1 MASGNNPNSNQGSQ
15 DPYSILGIAPE
26 ASFDEVQKA
35 RDNRLMEIGED
46 PLAKA
51 KIEASYDALLMASLK
66 ERQLGKVSN
75 DAVSASKRE
84 ERNIQSIG
92 ANDGSLLTR
101 LKGFDFSKKPDK
113 DNSLMPTL
121 ALPEGYGLTI
131 RLALGMF
138 ALLLALISP
147 KESIQI
153 ILSLSTL
160 GLFISQVKRGRRAL
174 PSLGWSVVLLSIGLI
189 FGGIIISGFPESTIP
204 GSTISRDSL
213 ESLPAILLVWLG
225 SLLLA

>member
-1 MASGNNPNSNQGSQ
+1 
-15 DPYSILGIAPE
+15 
-26 ASFDEVQKA
+26 
-35 RDNRLMEIGED
+35 
-46 PLAKA
+46 
-51 KIEASYDALLMASLK
+51 
-66 ERQLGKVSN
+66 
-75 DAVSASKRE
+75 
-84 ERNIQSIG
+84 
-92 ANDGSLLTR
+92 
-101 LKGFDFSKKPDK
+101 
-113 DNSLMPTL
+113 MPTL

-131 RLALGMF
+131 RLALGML

-189 FGGIIISGFPESTIP
+189 IGGIIISGFPESTIP
-204 GSTISRDSL
+204 GSSISRDSL

>member
-1 MASGNNPNSNQGSQ
+1 
-15 DPYSILGIAPE
+15 
-26 ASFDEVQKA
+26 
-35 RDNRLMEIGED
+35 MEIGED

-101 LKGFDFSKKPDK
+101 LKGFDFSKNSDR
-113 DNSLMPTL
+113 DTSLMPTL

-131 RLALGMF
+131 RLALGML

-189 FGGIIISGFPESTIP
+189 IGGIIISGFPESTIP
-204 GSTISRDSL
+204 GSSISRDSL